1 MFSLFKS
8 DPIKKLKKKKS
19 KLLEE
24 AMQVQRSGDLKL
36 YATKMEAI
44 EALEKEIQT
53 LQGTND

>member
-8 DPIKKLKKKKS
+8 DPVKKLKKKRS
-19 KLLEE
+19 QMLQE

-44 EALEKEIQT
+44 EKLEKEIAE
-53 LQGTND
+53 LQSNA